1 MRKWELQPLI
11 SSGAWQRGHTKHYPS
26 TADPGSNSRGA
37 NTQVT
42 NHWSLGAN
50 GAGKGAPGSTGQL
63 PWTAE
68 PPQRVCP
75 LHLPLDNTSVYFPS
89 EGREG
94 CVFQMRERSRAPQA
108 RSQRCCSPREP
119 QLLGVTS
126 SWGLKGSSAGSAAQ
140 HKVGAALLLWAT
152 AAAQLS
158 PLHTSLLLC
167 HARVYNSLTHPQRGR
182 RRDTD
187 GTWNYLIHTLAALSQ
202 PE

>member
-1 MRKWELQPLI
+1 MGQVREPQAAL
-11 SSGAWQRGHTKHYPS
+11 G
-26 TADPGSNSRGA
+26 NS
-37 NTQVT
+37 
-42 NHWSLGAN
+42 
-50 GAGKGAPGSTGQL
+50 PGQL
-63 PWTAE
+63 SHTTEGLPSSSTPGQHE
-68 PPQRVCP
+68 CVFP
-75 LHLPLDNTSVYFPS
+75 L
-89 EGREG
+89 RRKG

-108 RSQRCCSPREP
+108 RSQRCRSPREP

-126 SWGLKGSSAGSAAQ
+126 SWGLKGSRAGSAAQ

-182 RRDTD
+182 RRDTE